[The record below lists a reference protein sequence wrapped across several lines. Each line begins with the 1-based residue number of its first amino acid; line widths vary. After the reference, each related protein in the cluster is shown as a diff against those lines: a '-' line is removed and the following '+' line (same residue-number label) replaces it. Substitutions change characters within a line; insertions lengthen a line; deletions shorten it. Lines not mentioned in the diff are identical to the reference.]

1 MPDPLTD
8 VLTLLDGRSVV
19 STGLRAGGQ
28 WSMRV
33 ATYEGLKFNAVIE
46 GKAWLRIENG
56 SPPVLLHAGD
66 CFMLVKG
73 KPFVLTTDLA
83 LVPRDAVEIF
93 ANAPNG
99 VAAYDSS
106 GDFYVV
112 GGKMT
117 LDTAM
122 ASLLVDALPDVIHLS
137 ADSGRAGTVRW
148 LLSHLVEE
156 AGGTKPGSD
165 AQARLAMQMLF
176 IELIRA
182 YLDSTEQPHP
192 GWLGALGDRRLGR
205 ALQAMHDDPV
215 HPWRLADLAQRA
227 GMSRSSF
234 AARFK
239 LAVGV
244 SALDYLIRW
253 RIHLACREL
262 QRPGA
267 TVAHVAASFGYSSE
281 SAFGN
286 AFKRVFGQAPRRYL
300 ATDPSGR

>member
-19 STGLRAGGQ
+19 STGLRAGGE

-33 ATYEGLKFNAVIE
+33 ATYEGLKFNAVIA
-46 GKAWLRIENG
+46 GKAWLRMENG

-66 CFMLVKG
+66 CFMLARG
-73 KPFVLTTDLA
+73 KPFVLATDLA
-83 LVPRDAVEIF
+83 LAPRDAVEIF
-93 ANAPNG
+93 ADAPNG
-99 VAAYDSS
+99 VATYGARE
-106 GDFYVV
+106 DFHVV

-117 LDTAM
+117 LDTTM
-122 ASLLVDALPDVIHLS
+122 AALLVDALPDVIHLR
-137 ADSGRAGTVRW
+137 AGSGRAGTVQW
-148 LLSHLVEE
+148 LLSQLVNE
-156 AGGTKPGSD
+156 AGGTEPGSD

-176 IELIRA
+176 IEMIRA
-182 YLDSTEQPHP
+182 CLDATDRPRP

-215 HPWRLADLAQRA
+215 HPWRLAELAQRA

-239 LAVGV
+239 QAVGV
-244 SALDYLIRW
+244 SALGYLVRW
-253 RIHLACREL
+253 RMHLACRAL
-262 QRPGA
+262 QRPGQS
-267 TVAHVAASFGYSSE
+267 VARVAASFGYSSE

-286 AFKRVFGQAPRRYL
+286 AFKRVFGQAPRRYI
-300 ATDPSGR
+300 ATDPSTR